1 VTMSYKV
8 LLSRHAQHDLEE
20 IFSYI
25 AADSPGNASAFIAE
39 IEEKIFSLTTMPE
52 RAPLIPENIIF
63 GTRLRHL
70 VHQKYRV
77 IYRIQE
83 EMVFV
88 LRVIHG
94 AKLLEF

>member
-1 VTMSYKV
+1 MTTPYKV

-25 AADSPGNASAFIAE
+25 AADSPGSASTFILE
-39 IEEKIFSLTTMPE
+39 IEEKILSLAIMPE
-52 RAPLIPENIIF
+52 RCPLIPENIFF

-70 VHQKYRV
+70 VHKKYRV
-77 IYRIQE
+77 IYRLQE
-83 EMVFV
+83 DLVFV
-88 LRVIHG
+88 LRVVHG